1 MAVAYPAG
9 MSVEITRVGVDARPP
24 STVGAVIV
32 RQPSP
37 GQSEVRFIMRDGPVR
52 IYSSSLGRG
61 DDFERAT
68 EWALEWAARRRVD
81 RIYVL
86 EPAVAKPTE

>member
-1 MAVAYPAG
+1 
-9 MSVEITRVGVDARPP
+9 MSVEITRVGADGPPP

-61 DDFERAT
+61 DDFQRAT
-68 EWALEWAARRRVD
+68 EWAVEWAARRRVD

-86 EPAVAKPTE
+86 EPTVTTPTG